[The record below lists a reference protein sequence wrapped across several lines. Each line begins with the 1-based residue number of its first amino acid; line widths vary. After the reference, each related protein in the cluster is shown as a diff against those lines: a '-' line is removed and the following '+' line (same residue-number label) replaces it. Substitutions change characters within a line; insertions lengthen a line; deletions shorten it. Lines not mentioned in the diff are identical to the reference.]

1 MHLFPIKAAGT
12 ALQEVRVGY
21 SLIDQSLLAG
31 VIYIDLSN
39 SLFKIDHFAT
49 QRISLSL
56 CPNKVLH
63 KALDN

>member
-1 MHLFPIKAAGT
+1 MHFLPIKEAGI

-21 SLIDQSLLAG
+21 SLIDQSLLAS

-39 SLFKIDHFAT
+39 SLFMIDHFAT

-56 CPNKVLH
+56 CPNKVLY